1 MCPDTGES
9 LSEAVYPA
17 STTGAGDLELDSGE
31 TRSGDR
37 DTQDNSSKPDKEKG
51 GKVVLS

>member
-1 MCPDTGES
+1 MSPCSTNKVCPDTGES

-31 TRSGDR
+31 TR
-37 DTQDNSSKPDKEKG
+37 
-51 GKVVLS
+51 